1 MSDDGKPS
9 RATQIALDIAARF
22 TPPEHREY
30 VDAELGTATKL
41 RDDNTQKRRISARA
55 GGDHDAA
62 AAMAA
67 DDHAHRQAVEAS
79 KKELERQEQL
89 AKEAELRKPR
99 KSRRRRKADA
109 FAERGARLR
118 KRMDKHLLEYRDRLR
133 QAGQDDADPIGVPV
147 DVHAITQAIMADP
160 TAHTARIKLA
170 SLPPHVARKIIAAA
184 LSPKPYRG
192 KRTRVD
198 RELREV
204 TKLHLHGPERLW
216 QRPGLRRWTHPMAIR
231 TAALG
236 IALYRLRRRTK
247 RRGFV
252 HVVRG
257 IPRKMFCAIAADG
270 LTAVPPGISAL
281 FGNMNE
287 VPGAMRALAA
297 AGLVLIQQPPG
308 IKVQACDRGPS
319 GFAFNTY
326 WFYGSRADEG
336 DEDEPTDEEQA
347 EVSRM
352 RDVSLRYELGLER
365 APPKAA

>member
-1 MSDDGKPS
+1 MSDDGEPS
-9 RATQIALDIAARF
+9 NATKIAHDLLKRF
-22 TPPEHREY
+22 APPEHR
-30 VDAELGTATKL
+30 DHALAEVERTGKV
-41 RDDNTQKRRISARA
+41 RDTNERKRRVAARA

-67 DDHAHRQAVEAS
+67 DDHAYRAAAAAS
-79 KKELERQEQL
+79 ARESKRKAAET
-89 AKEAELRKPR
+89 AEAELRKPR

-109 FAERGARLR
+109 FTERGARLR
-118 KRMDKHLLEYRDRLR
+118 KRMEKHLVEYRDKLR
-133 QAGQDDADPIGVPV
+133 QAGQHDADPVGVPV
-147 DVHAITQAIMADP
+147 QIHAITQAIMGDP
-160 TAHTARIKLA
+160 TGHTARIKLA
-170 SLPPHVARKIIAAA
+170 SLPRAQARKIIAAA

-192 KRTRVD
+192 KRARVD

-204 TKLHLHGPERLW
+204 SKLHLHGPQRYW

-231 TAALG
+231 TVALG
-236 IALYRLRRRTK
+236 VALHHMRRRTK

-257 IPRKMFCAIAADG
+257 IPRQMFCALAADG
-270 LTAVPPGISAL
+270 LTGTAPGISAL
-281 FGNMNE
+281 FGNMDE

-297 AGLVLIQQPPG
+297 AGFILIQQPPG
-308 IKVQACDRGPS
+308 SKVQPCDRGPS

-347 EVSRM
+347 EVARM
-352 RDVSLRYELGLER
+352 RDISLRCELGLER
-365 APPKAA
+365 APPNAA

>member
-1 MSDDGKPS
+1 MSDDGAPS
-9 RATQIALDIAARF
+9 NATKIARDIAARF
-22 TPPEHREY
+22 APTEHRAY
-30 VDAELGTATKL
+30 VQAQVETTSKA
-41 RDDNTQKRRISARA
+41 RDTNERKRRVAARA

-67 DDHAHRQAVEAS
+67 DDHAYRAAAAASAKESKRKAAEA
-79 KKELERQEQL
+79 
-89 AKEAELRKPR
+89 AEAELRKPR
-99 KSRRRRKADA
+99 KSRKRRKADA

-118 KRMDKHLLEYRDRLR
+118 KRMEKHLQKYALRLR
-133 QAGQDDADPIGVPV
+133 QAGQADANPVGVPIQ
-147 DVHAITQAIMADP
+147 VHALTQAIMADP
-160 TAHTARIKLA
+160 TGHTARIKLA
-170 SLPPHVARKIIAAA
+170 SLPRDIARKIIGAA

-192 KRTRVD
+192 KRTRID

-204 TKLHLHGPERLW
+204 TKLHLHGPPRFW
-216 QRPGLRRWTHPMAIR
+216 QRPGKRRWTHPMAIR

-236 IALYRLRRRTK
+236 IALHHMRHRTK

-257 IPRKMFCAIAADG
+257 IPRKMFCALAADG
-270 LTAVPPGISAL
+270 LSGTPPGMSAL
-281 FGNMNE
+281 FGNMDE

-297 AGLVLIQQPPG
+297 AGLMLIQQPPG
-308 IKVQACDRGPS
+308 AKVQACDRGPS

-326 WFYGSRADEG
+326 WFYGSRATEG

-347 EVSRM
+347 EVARI

-365 APPKAA
+365 APPNAA